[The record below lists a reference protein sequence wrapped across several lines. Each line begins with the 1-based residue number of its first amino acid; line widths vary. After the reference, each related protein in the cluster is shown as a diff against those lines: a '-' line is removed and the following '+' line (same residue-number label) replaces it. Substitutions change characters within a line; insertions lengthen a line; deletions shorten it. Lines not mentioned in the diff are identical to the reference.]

1 MSNINQDMSIAVLEK
16 ETGISK
22 DVLRKWETRY
32 GFPVP
37 SRDARGARFY
47 PPEQVERI
55 KAIKRLL
62 DCGLRP
68 AKLLVLD
75 NIELAKIADL
85 AGNTQTAGDPSAEKI
100 VGLLRRH
107 DIDGVREVLERE
119 LALRGLEVFVLAL
132 IAPLNHAIGAA
143 WYRGELP
150 VYAEHVY
157 TAIVRDVL
165 GKAIAGL
172 PTVRQGPRVLLTTPP
187 GELHVLGI
195 LMVRAVFA
203 LHGANCI
210 DLGSQTPA
218 LELIAACEAYS
229 PDIVALSFSSAYP
242 QRRIAPFL
250 KELRRAIPAH
260 VEIWIGGEGTRRA
273 TGLPPGIRP
282 FLALPPAIGALRDRP
297 TTPAN

>member
-1 MSNINQDMSIAVLEK
+1 MSNINQDMSIAVLER
-16 ETGISK
+16 ETGISQ
-22 DVLRKWETRY
+22 DVLRKWEARY

-37 SRDARGARFY
+37 WRDAKGMRFY
-47 PPEQVERI
+47 PSEQVARI
-55 KAIKRLL
+55 KTIKRLL

-75 NIELAKIADL
+75 NLELAKIADA
-85 AGNTQTAGDPSAEKI
+85 AGNTQTAGDPAVEKI
-100 VGLLRRH
+100 VDLLRRH
-107 DIDGVREVLERE
+107 DIAGVREALERE

-132 IAPLNHAIGAA
+132 VAPLNHAVGAA

-150 VYAEHVY
+150 VYAEHLY
-157 TAIVRDVL
+157 TAAVRDVL

-203 LHGANCI
+203 LHGADCV
-210 DLGSQTPA
+210 DLGSQTPL
-218 LELIAACEAYS
+218 LELIAASEAYS

-242 QRRIAPFL
+242 QRRIGPFL
-250 KELRRAIPAH
+250 KELRHAIPVG

-273 TGLPPGIRP
+273 TGLPAGIRC
-282 FLALPPAIGALRDRP
+282 FLALPPAIAALRETP
-297 TTPAN
+297 VTPAF